1 MLPQKP
7 PEAKTFTRE
16 RPGGALPLFLCPDG
30 PAKAGGWVGKE
41 RENVV

>member
-16 RPGGALPLFLCPDG
+16 RPGGALPLFCAPMAPQKRGDG
-30 PAKAGGWVGKE
+30 
-41 RENVV
+41 